1 MKTTITSKSKAK
13 VIFQSIG
20 NSLFQVLEY
29 NNIAGYPSYKR
40 FKQAKDIYA
49 NDGSLRQIKVILKNS
64 TIKIQSEIL
73 SYMKGDIKIKDK
85 KIKSSS
91 IARRLLGVGE
101 KSGKISLSGTG
112 EVYFKPSFKYF
123 SLIELNDE
131 EIVIDEDIFY
141 ICEDSIKISIEDGEK
156 LLHKDKLQ
164 IKLKGSGIVIL
175 LMQVPE
181 DEIVKCKLFNDKLIV
196 DGEFAVLRSDSID
209 VSVESIN
216 NNFNHSD
223 IDEKEYLYVYEGIG
237 EVWILP
243 TLSCYEDFLKDI
255 YEKQEE

>member
-20 NSLFQVLEY
+20 DSLFQVLQY

-40 FKQAKDIYA
+40 FKQVKDIYA
-49 NDGSLRQIKVILKNS
+49 NNDSLRQIKVILKNS
-64 TIKIQSEIL
+64 TIKIQNEIL
-73 SYMKGDIKIKDK
+73 SYMKGDIEIKDK

-91 IARRLLGVGE
+91 ITRRLLGVGE

-131 EIVIDEDIFY
+131 EIVVNEDIFY
-141 ICEDSIKISIEDGEK
+141 ICEDSIKINIEDGEK
-156 LLHKDKLQ
+156 LLDKDKLQ
-164 IKLKGSGIVIL
+164 IKLRGSGIVIL

-181 DEIVKCKLFNDKLIV
+181 DEIVRCKLFNDKLIV
-196 DGEFAVLRSDSID
+196 DGEFAVLRSGSID

-216 NNFNHSD
+216 INHSD
-223 IDEKEYLYVYEGIG
+223 ISETEYLYVYEGIG

-243 TLSCYEDFLKDI
+243 TLSCYDDFSEDID
-255 YEKQEE
+255 EKQEE

>member
-20 NSLFQVLEY
+20 DSLFQVLQY

-40 FKQAKDIYA
+40 FKQVKDIYA
-49 NDGSLRQIKVILKNS
+49 NNDSLRQIKVILKNS
-64 TIKIQSEIL
+64 TIKIQNEIL
-73 SYMKGDIKIKDK
+73 SYMKGDIEIKDK

-91 IARRLLGVGE
+91 ITRRLLGVGE

-131 EIVIDEDIFY
+131 EIVVNEDIFY
-141 ICEDSIKISIEDGEK
+141 ICEDSIKINIEDGEK
-156 LLHKDKLQ
+156 LLDKDKLQ
-164 IKLKGSGIVIL
+164 IKLRGSGIVIL
-175 LMQVPE
+175 IMQVPE
-181 DEIVKCKLFNDKLIV
+181 DEIVRCKLFNDKLIV
-196 DGEFAVLRSDSID
+196 DGEFAVLRSGSID

-216 NNFNHSD
+216 INHSD
-223 IDEKEYLYVYEGIG
+223 ISETEYLYVYEGIG

-243 TLSCYEDFLKDI
+243 TLSCYEDFSEDI
-255 YEKQEE
+255 DEKQEE